1 MVHNNNNDNT
11 YSNTRASQVA
21 LVVKNPPANAGH
33 IRDWDLTPQVLI
45 PASGRSPGDGN
56 GNLLQYSCL
65 KNPYGQRNLA
75 GYSPCGCK
83 ELDTTE
89 ATSPLEHMD
98 SCTCILSSVQSLIVA
113 GMGQKVPVG
122 LKAPGCNRLDAIP
135 VTLLTSMS
143 PKGSLFQVH
152 VIVGHG
158 PLQGTL
164 HPN

>member
-1 MVHNNNNDNT
+1 MPWRRDRLLTPVFLGFPGG
-11 YSNTRASQVA
+11 SAGEESA
-21 LVVKNPPANAGH
+21 CNAG
-33 IRDWDLTPQVLI
+33 DLDSI
-45 PASGRSPGDGN
+45 PELGRSPGEGN
-56 GNLLQYSCL
+56 SYPLQYSCL
-65 KNPYGQRNLA
+65 KNPHGQRSLA

-83 ELDTTE
+83 ESNTTE

-98 SCTCILSSVQSLIVA
+98 PCTCILSSVQSLIVA